1 MKTFSDLIKEVQD
14 TGLCHHCGG
23 CVTFCTAINFGALKQ
38 DPDGKPCYDDIEKC
52 IECGICYMICPEIDE
67 MDQETRKR
75 IGWIPPMGRIL
86 ETTVAR
92 AGMEEVRKHAT
103 DGGVVTALLLHLFDA
118 GRIDGAIV
126 ARPTGLFKREPW
138 LATTR
143 EEIIDAAGFF
153 FDASHGMSRY
163 SEQYSTYS
171 PSVQM
176 LGQMTRRGTRRVALV
191 GTPCQIKTIRKMET
205 LGIVPTDSINYI
217 LGLFCSGNFMFGE
230 AQRMQ
235 LEKLGDFV
243 WDDVRKINIKENL
256 FIHLENGEIRT
267 LPLDRLG
274 FMRRYACQYCDDY
287 SAELADISFG
297 GIAAEEGWTTVIA
310 RTPLGRAAFAHARGE
325 GDIEIYPKAK
335 DPRFVSEV
343 NDRVQEWSRK
353 KREQSA
359 THRDN
364 LIKKPVDDAGR
375 EKG

>member
-1 MKTFSDLIKEVQD
+1 MKTFSDLVKEVQD

-38 DPDGKPCYDDIEKC
+38 DVDGKPCYDDEEKC

-67 MDQETRKR
+67 LDRETRKR
-75 IGWIPPMGRIL
+75 INWTPPMGRVL

-92 AGMEEVRKHAT
+92 ALDVSIRKRAT
-103 DGGVVTALLLHLFDA
+103 DGGVVTALLLHLFDS

-126 ARPTGLFKREPW
+126 ARQTGLFKREPW
-138 LATTR
+138 LATSHQ
-143 EEIIDAAGFF
+143 EIMEAAGFF

-163 SEQYSTYS
+163 SERYSTYS

-217 LGLFCSGNFMFGE
+217 LGLFCSGNFIFGE
-230 AQRMQ
+230 AQREE
-235 LEKLGDFV
+235 LEKRGNFAWSEVKKL
-243 WDDVRKINIKENL
+243 NIKEEL
-256 FIHLENGEIRT
+256 YIHLDNGEIRT
-267 LPLDRLG
+267 LPLDQLG
-274 FMRRYACQYCDDY
+274 FMKRFACQYCDDY
-287 SAELADISFG
+287 SAEFADISFG

-325 GDIEIYPKAK
+325 GDVEINPKAK
-335 DPRFVSEV
+335 NPRFTGEV
-343 NDRVQEWSRK
+343 TAKVQEWSKK
-353 KREQSA
+353 KREQSVRN
-359 THRDN
+359 RDDI
-364 LIKKPVDDAGR
+364 LKKPVK
-375 EKG
+375 E

>member
-1 MKTFSDLIKEVQD
+1 
-14 TGLCHHCGG
+14 
-23 CVTFCTAINFGALKQ
+23 
-38 DPDGKPCYDDIEKC
+38 
-52 IECGICYMICPEIDE
+52 
-67 MDQETRKR
+67 
-75 IGWIPPMGRIL
+75 
-86 ETTVAR
+86 
-92 AGMEEVRKHAT
+92 
-103 DGGVVTALLLHLFDA
+103 
-118 GRIDGAIV
+118 
-126 ARPTGLFKREPW
+126 
-138 LATTR
+138 
-143 EEIIDAAGFF
+143 
-153 FDASHGMSRY
+153 MSRY

-359 THRDN
+359 THRNN

>member
-1 MKTFSDLIKEVQD
+1 MKTFTDLVKQVQD

-38 DPDGKPCYDDIEKC
+38 DADGKPCYDDLEKC

-67 MDQETRKR
+67 LDKETRTR
-75 IGWIPPMGRIL
+75 IGWTPPMGRVL

-92 AGMEEVRKHAT
+92 AREESVRQHAT

-126 ARPTGLFKREPW
+126 TRPTGLFKREPW
-138 LATTR
+138 LATSR
-143 EEIIDAAGFF
+143 QEILDAAGFF
-153 FDASHGMSRY
+153 FDSSHGMSRY

-217 LGLFCSGNFMFGE
+217 LGLFCSGNFLFGE
-230 AQRMQ
+230 SQREE
-235 LEKLGDFV
+235 LEKIGRFS
-243 WDDVRKINIKENL
+243 WKDVKKINIKETL
-256 FIHLENGEIRT
+256 FVHLEDGDSRT
-267 LPLDRLG
+267 IPLEQLG

-287 SAELADISFG
+287 SAEFADISFG

-325 GDIEIYPKAK
+325 GDVEVHPKAK
-335 DPRFVSEV
+335 NPQFAGKV
-343 NDRVQEWSRK
+343 NATVQEWSNK
-353 KREQSA
+353 KRKQSVVN
-359 THRDN
+359 RDN
-364 LIKKPVDDAGR
+364 LIQEPAK
-375 EKG
+375 E

>member
-1 MKTFSDLIKEVQD
+1 MKTFSDLIKEVQE

-23 CVTFCTAINFGALKQ
+23 CMTFCTAINFGALKLG
-38 DPDGKPCYDDIEKC
+38 PDGKPCYEDVEKC

-67 MDQETRKR
+67 LDEETRKR
-75 IGWIPPMGRIL
+75 IGWIPPMGRVL

-92 AGMEEVRKHAT
+92 AGNQSIRQHAT
-103 DGGVVTALLLHLFDA
+103 DGGVVTALLLHLFDS

-126 ARPTGLFKREPW
+126 ARRAGLFKREPW

-205 LGIVPTDSINYI
+205 LGIVPTDSISYI
-217 LGLFCSGNFMFGE
+217 LGLFCSGNFVFG
-230 AQRMQ
+230 ATQRDQ
-235 LEKLGDFV
+235 LEKLGRFS
-243 WDDVRKINIKENL
+243 WKDVVKINIKDQL
-256 FIHLENGEIRT
+256 YIHMKGNEIRT
-267 LPLDRLG
+267 IPLDQLG

-287 SAELADISFG
+287 SAEFADISFG
-297 GIAAEEGWTTVIA
+297 GIAAQEGWTTVIA

-325 GDIEIYPKAK
+325 GDVEIFPEAK
-335 DPRFVSEV
+335 DPRFIGEI
-343 NDRVQEWSRK
+343 NAIVQAWSNK
-353 KREQSA
+353 KRKQSVEN
-359 THRDN
+359 RDN
-364 LIKKPVDDAGR
+364 LAKRPAQDPADDNA
-375 EKG
+375 